1 VRWRL
6 ISALPADQDQPHDQ
20 QEQKM
25 RQLKQQKG
33 ERYVETQQKD
43 AQTHETTAGDTRQK
57 AEAVIG
63 SPCASSE

>member
-1 VRWRL
+1 
-6 ISALPADQDQPHDQ
+6 
-20 QEQKM
+20 M